1 MTKDELIEAH
11 DGWLHKYQDLKG
23 SLKGR
28 DERLIRFLSTAL
40 DAVTDGRSALHVA
53 QQRIEMCLE
62 ELRKR

>member
-23 SLKGR
+23 SLKGAMTS
-28 DERLIRFLSTAL
+28 DTFLSTTL
-40 DAVTDGRSALHVA
+40 DAVTMTFCRSMS